1 MATSSIGQPVI
12 LDEERAKRLME
23 ILSRPHRRAQS
34 ESGEKL
40 KLTHLSDLKLDPKKF
55 K

>member
-12 LDEERAKRLME
+12 LDEERARRLMD
-23 ILSRPHRRAQS
+23 IMSRPHRRAQS
-34 ESGEKL
+34 DSGIKLELSKL
-40 KLTHLSDLKLDPKKF
+40 KPDPKRF

>member
-23 ILSRPHRRAQS
+23 IMSRPHRRAQS

-40 KLTHLSDLKLDPKKF
+40 KLTHVSDLKLDPKKF
-55 K
+55 E